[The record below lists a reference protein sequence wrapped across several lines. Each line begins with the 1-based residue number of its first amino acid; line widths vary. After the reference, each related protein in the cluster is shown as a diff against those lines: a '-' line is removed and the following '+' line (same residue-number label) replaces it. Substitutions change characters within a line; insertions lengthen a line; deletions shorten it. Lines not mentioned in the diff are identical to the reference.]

1 MFFCVFSKFIK
12 WPQLNCQAGQF
23 QSLGRMFNTPG
34 LLVHGVLNIRG
45 PAWDFSPGPLMD
57 FENKI
62 IHGHFMFTKC
72 FVKLYFVKYEDLSHV
87 KTMGGKDYRLI
98 FIGDNV
104 MIVLVPAHQLYVAPE
119 PESGPGFR

>member
-1 MFFCVFSKFIK
+1 MYFQRNIILPKKKTHDLNLKPLCMFFCVFSKFIK

-72 FVKLYFVKYEDLSHV
+72 FVKLYFVKYEDLSNV
-87 KTMGGKDYRLI
+87 KTMT
-98 FIGDNV
+98 IG
-104 MIVLVPAHQLYVAPE
+104 
-119 PESGPGFR
+119 